1 MRRIETKTIRAQ
13 LQQQLNKLLTLMKEE
28 LEEVIECLWYLLEEG
43 EVGEEEVEEAVVV
56 AVEQVQSEVL
66 LVKVQKLLIIVE
78 DQINNKDVQHL
89 H

>member
-1 MRRIETKTIRAQ
+1 
-13 LQQQLNKLLTLMKEE
+13 MKEE